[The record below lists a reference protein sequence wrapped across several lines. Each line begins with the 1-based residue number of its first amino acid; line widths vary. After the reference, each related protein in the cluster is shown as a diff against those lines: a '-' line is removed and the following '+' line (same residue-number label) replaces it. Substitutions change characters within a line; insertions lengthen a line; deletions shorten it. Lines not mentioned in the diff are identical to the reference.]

1 MLVLGEV
8 DGNKMTY
15 HPHNGMLTFKEIAC
29 RLVDLLNA
37 VNSPI
42 DRVRIENTDL
52 LLIKKDLTY
61 KIGCL
66 EINIEEFNKYKLQI
80 KKFKRDNG

>member
-8 DGNKMTY
+8 GGYEMTY
-15 HPHNGMLTFKEIAC
+15 HPHNGVLTYKEIAC
-29 RLVDLLNA
+29 RLIDLLAA

-42 DRVRIENTDL
+42 DRIRVENTDL
-52 LLIKKDLTY
+52 LLIKKQLTY

-66 EINIEEFNKYKLQI
+66 EISIEEFNKYKLQI
-80 KKFKRDNG
+80 KKINKNNG